1 MASALLALPRELR
14 QDVLYRTFSF
24 TTAPFKAYYR
34 IDVIEELIDRFYA
47 MRAWSNNLRR
57 VNKLF
62 NEDIAYVVKQWEKEY
77 HQLLNDFS
85 NALIGTNTCWLS
97 KFDASPTLSFLA
109 VIQHSTVAVRPPVFG
124 WDRPVERY
132 VVYEDAA
139 ARWKKAGW
147 AKGTKL
153 RTMKQGQ
160 RSRGGTISY
169 TTDAQWLNRLIPNYV
184 PPCIC
189 PLILAPASPVGPVP
203 RYVKRKEREEVDGE
217 EIERDVAPAAPKK
230 RTDNAKETGLSQPV
244 TKASGIFGAK

>member
-62 NEDIAYVVKQWEKEY
+62 KEDIAYVVKQSEKEY
-77 HQLLNDFS
+77 YHLLNDFS

-132 VVYEDAA
+132 VVYGDAA
-139 ARWKKAGW
+139 TRWKKAGW

-160 RSRGGTISY
+160 RSRGGTIY
-169 TTDAQWLNRLIPNYV
+169 GIWNIPLPNYA

-189 PLILAPASPVGPVP
+189 PLILASTPSNPVGPVP
-203 RYVKRKEREEVDGE
+203 
-217 EIERDVAPAAPKK
+217 
-230 RTDNAKETGLSQPV
+230 
-244 TKASGIFGAK
+244 